1 MISRRSLIIVTSLI
15 TVVAVASLAV
25 LYENGFFSP
34 QGSHVSW
41 NRDIE
46 QFATGLAADDG
57 NVFTLD
63 TAGNV
68 NCYYSQSGEFL
79 WKSRVDGN
87 FASGLVV
94 SGNKVY
100 GGSGLASVS
109 CLDEATGQFQ
119 WSFIGWLGNSIYQKR
134 APDGIVIKD
143 DRVYVIIEYGV
154 GRGVSAL
161 NAVTGELLWQGNP
174 YGTPSSYGNITDL
187 NTWQISGR
195 VLGGDP
201 FESNFVYAL
210 GGNWSSQYL
219 FKLNTDDGAVLW
231 HSNVNVSSGVPNV
244 NARVLASYQGQV
256 IMQNSNKTFSLNQTS
271 GELLWSFNVNELPYQ
286 PAFYGGGLQQLAG
299 LAYQPIVHGDLL
311 LFGAS
316 DGNFYALNMDNGT
329 IAWKTH
335 VDSQNLLSLVNSD
348 NYFRAFPIQ
357 VDSQNQRVFWSFA
370 VTEQLGTTSEN
381 KHDRY
386 TGTVCS
392 LDLATGEVRWTRQ
405 IEDSGTF
412 YDTPVGLV
420 VNKDSVFLTINY
432 ALWILNV
439 PKGNMLN
446 TEHFD
451 HYVLSPVASDS
462 KVFLAADLYLR
473 AYG

>member
-1 MISRRSLIIVTSLI
+1 VLIALSGRDRLNRRRSLIVAAVLIIV
-15 TVVAVASLAV
+15 VVVASLAV

-34 QGSHVSW
+34 QGSRVLW
-41 NRDIE
+41 QRNIE
-46 QFATGLAADDG
+46 QFATALAAADG
-57 NVFTLD
+57 KVFTLD
-63 TAGNV
+63 TMGNV
-68 NCYYSQSGEFL
+68 NCYDSQGGDPL
-79 WKSRVDGN
+79 WKGSVDGN
-87 FASGLVV
+87 FASGLVI
-94 SGNKVY
+94 SGGKVY
-100 GGSGLASVS
+100 GGSALASVS
-109 CLDEATGQFQ
+109 CLDEATGTFQ

-134 APDGIVIKD
+134 APDGIVVKD
-143 DRVYVIIEYGV
+143 NRVYSIIEDGV

-161 NAVTGELLWQGNP
+161 NAITGELLWQGVP
-174 YGTPSSYGNITDL
+174 YETSSSYGNITDL

-219 FKLNTDDGAVLW
+219 FKVNIDDGAVLW
-231 HSNVNVSSGVPNV
+231 QRSTNVSSGIPNV
-244 NARVLASYQGQV
+244 IAEYQGQV
-256 IMQNSNKTFSLNQTS
+256 IMQNSNETFSLNQTS
-271 GELLWSFNVNELPYQ
+271 GENLWSFGVNGFTYQ
-286 PAFYGGGLQQLAG
+286 PTTYQPVVYGG
-299 LAYQPIVHGDLL
+299 LL

-329 IAWKTH
+329 LARKTH

-348 NYFRAFPIQ
+348 NYFTAFPIQ

-386 TGTVCS
+386 TGIVCS
-392 LDLATGEVRWTRQ
+392 LDLATGDVIWTKQ
-405 IEDSGTF
+405 IEDSGAF

-420 VNKDSVFLTINY
+420 VNNETVFLTENY
-432 ALWILNV
+432 ALWLLSTATGNV
-439 PKGNMLN
+439 LS
-446 TEHFD
+446 TEKFD
-451 HYVLSPVASDS
+451 HYVLPPVMLDS
-462 KVFLAADLYLR
+462 KVFVAADLYLR